1 MQALDYSSGIGLTPA
16 QETRKFSLRKM
27 DQSSDIYNYQL
38 SGICHGCMVLAAQAT
53 ISDRNGLSTN
63 IGSGVYTHHIIM
75 TDRNRKPVP
84 NPVAMKCGQFTVN
97 GNMPMGNVS
106 VFLGKG
112 DELDGKVFAAK
123 GEAVKS
129 GFHIDKT
136 DRINFAAEVVNYN
149 DFDKDVYLRL
159 EYEYITGRPSGY
171 LDIGMGAINI
181 GECGQSLK
189 SLGECIQLTRDRS
202 STDIDT

>member
-1 MQALDYSSGIGLTPA
+1 
-16 QETRKFSLRKM
+16 
-27 DQSSDIYNYQL
+27 
-38 SGICHGCMVLAAQAT
+38 MVLAAQAT
-53 ISDRNGLSTN
+53 ISDKNGLSSN

-75 TDRNRKPVP
+75 TDRGRKPVP
-84 NPVAMKCGQFTVN
+84 NPVAMKCGPFNLN
-97 GNMPMGNVS
+97 GNIPMGNVS

-112 DELDGKVFAAK
+112 DELDGKVFAANSDT
-123 GEAVKS
+123 VKS
-129 GFHIDKT
+129 GFHIGKM

-171 LDIGMGAINI
+171 LDVGMGAINI

-189 SLGECIQLTRDRS
+189 SLRECIQRARKRS
-202 STDIDT
+202 STDSNIQNLDPPKDKAITFKSADWEVTHNGYLVNISKLTVTLQMVL